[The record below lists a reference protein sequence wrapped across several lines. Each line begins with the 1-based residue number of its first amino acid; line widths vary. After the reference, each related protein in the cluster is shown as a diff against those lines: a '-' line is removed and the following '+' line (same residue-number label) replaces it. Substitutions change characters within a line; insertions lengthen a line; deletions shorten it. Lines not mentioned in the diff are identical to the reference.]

1 MFTAY
6 YHSYDFT
13 SITLAMCQ
21 INDTKK
27 LRHISDKTLSGFLT
41 TLIFPLIVAVIYRFI
56 TYNLGLFNVSLS
68 SGTVTSQVASSGN
81 PLMVILNA
89 VPNNIENVLI
99 TNSRVLSV
107 VFLGVVTGIYINKL
121 GDQILVVKKHLQ
133 I

>member
-1 MFTAY
+1 
-6 YHSYDFT
+6 
-13 SITLAMCQ
+13 MCQ